1 MKRLP
6 SGLLFSTL
14 LLSTLGFVAC
24 EEEDNNAPFELYRL
38 VVSGP
43 DEVAPGDT
51 AAYSTVSYE
60 DDPINWSVPT
70 GATIVG
76 GAGTTSIN
84 VIFSADGGGDVTATA
99 GDLSGSRSV
108 EVETAA
114 PVAEL
119 ELVSDTVLMAGG
131 TSAVLIKFNQPVETP
146 PEVGVMAAGG
156 TGQAVSSVERVDD
169 RTFRVV
175 YTAGTGDGTDKISV
189 DNAVTDSFY
198 GGMEM
203 DTVVTFDA
211 YRTDNTPATGEL
223 TASVTP
229 VDSTASATITAMFNE
244 PLRTEDSVLVSVTQ
258 TDLNGVTTTY
268 VDGEVMSTEDGQTW
282 TYAYQPDAEVDGLV
296 TVSVDNLP
304 IDLAG
309 NPTEAIEPITL
320 EVKND
325 D

>member
-1 MKRLP
+1 M
-6 SGLLFSTL
+6 F
-14 LLSTLGFVAC
+14 LSTLGFVAC
-24 EEEDNNAPFELYRL
+24 EEEDNIAPFEFDRL

-84 VIFSADGGGDVTATA
+84 VIFSADGGGAVTATA

-108 EVETAA
+108 EVKTAA
-114 PVAEL
+114 PVAEV

-131 TSAVLIKFNQPVETP
+131 TSAVLIKFDQTIETP
-146 PEVGVMAAGG
+146 PEVGVMATDG

-169 RTFRVV
+169 RTFRVT
-175 YTAGTGDGTDKISV
+175 YTAGIGNGTDKISV

-198 GGMEM
+198 GGVEM
-203 DTVVTFDA
+203 DTVMTFDA
-211 YRTDNTPATGEL
+211 YRTDNTPATGKL

-229 VDSTASATITAMFNE
+229 VDSTTSATITAMFNE
-244 PLRTEDSVLVSVTQ
+244 PLRTEDSVQVFITQ

-304 IDLAG
+304 TDLAG
-309 NPTEAIEPITL
+309 NPTEAIESITL

>member
-14 LLSTLGFVAC
+14 FLSTLGFVAC

-189 DNAVTDSFY
+189 DNAVTNSFY

-203 DTVVTFDA
+203 DTVMTFDA
-211 YRTDNTPATGEL
+211 YRTDNTPATGQL

-229 VDSTASATITAMFNE
+229 IDSATSATITAMFNE
-244 PLRTEDSVLVSVTQ
+244 PLRTEDSVQVSITQ
-258 TDLNGVTTTY
+258 TDLSGVTTTY
-268 VDGEVMSTEDGQTW
+268 VDGEIMSTEDGQSW
-282 TYAYQPDAEVDGLV
+282 TYEYQPGAEVNGLV
-296 TVSVDNLP
+296 TVSVGNLSP
-304 IDLAG
+304 DLAG
-309 NPTEAIEPITL
+309 NPTEAVEPITL